1 LDGKYEVIVVENQTK
16 PKVHDAGP
24 VVLHPMPDDSGASA
38 RTITIRA
45 KGYVKPLTISVAELM
60 ISQHRPAARG
70 HNTWAGI
77 PFLKHPVDAWM
88 MQELIWKVKPDC
100 IVELGTAFG
109 GSSIFFCH
117 MLDVLGNGIVV
128 TVDTDQS
135 RSRGVDHPR
144 LGKIEGDAGDPEVVR
159 DVKSWCEANRTMVI
173 HDASH
178 ESADVYRDL
187 KNYADVVGLDSYF
200 IVEDGVVDLFNAPVG
215 WSSVRPGPLDAIRR
229 FLEEDDRFR
238 PDLECE
244 RFGMTYNPHGY
255 LRRVR

>member
-1 LDGKYEVIVVENQTK
+1 MDEPDM
-16 PKVHDAGP
+16 PKVIDAGP
-24 VVLHPMPDDSGASA
+24 VRVRPLPNDSGAGA

-45 KGYVKPLTISVAELM
+45 KGYVKPLTVSVAELL

-77 PFLKHPVDAWM
+77 PFLKHPVDAWI
-88 MQELIWKVKPDC
+88 MQELIWRVKPDC

-109 GSSIFFCH
+109 GSAIFFCH
-117 MLDVLGNGIVV
+117 MLDMLGGGIVV

-135 RSRGVDHPR
+135 RSRGVEHER
-144 LGKIEGDAGDPEVVR
+144 LAKIEGDAGEHEVVQ
-159 DVKSWCEANRTMVI
+159 DVKSWCDGNRTMVI

-187 KNYADVVGLDSYF
+187 KLYADLVSFDSYF
-200 IVEDGVVDLFNAPVG
+200 VVEDGVVDLFDPPVG
-215 WSSVRPGPLDAIRR
+215 WSSARPGPLHAIRR
-229 FLEEDDRFR
+229 FLEEDHRFM
-238 PDLECE
+238 PDLDCE

-255 LRRVR
+255 LRRIR